1 MRKVLYTVGGAAA
14 IAAATASIAAGAT
27 GAQCGTRYTP
37 RCLPPNLPS
46 LPLSPACHAPGSVIH
61 LAAFTAS
68 ANAGIKRIT
77 ITVHSAGTTIY
88 SASGNGS
95 RKKKVSG
102 VTIRTAGLATG
113 RHTITITVVDDRGK
127 TVTRTYHFVI
137 CKPKLIFTG

>member
-37 RCLPPNLPS
+37 RCTLPNITTIPVS
-46 LPLSPACHAPGSVIH
+46 VACHAPGSVLH

-77 ITVHSAGTTIY
+77 VTVHSAGTTVY

-95 RKKKVSG
+95 RRKTVSG

-127 TVTRTYHFVI
+127 KTSRTYHFVI